1 MSRLRLRRHTRAR
14 IVQSLTGDNALR
26 LWANPSTEV
35 SVERRMTRVI
45 FDSLA
50 NSPTIQTEW
59 TRDSCASI
67 FGNGLAS
74 IIVSRLRVYYTRS
87 CSLCPIAWALSYR
100 ERCFSFPCLFQRDCT
115 RSIFRFFPEIRAE
128 YRTRRTLCSTFVR
141 EPVHQS
147 DEWAKKLDL
156 FFLPI
161 QR

>member
-1 MSRLRLRRHTRAR
+1 MWS
-14 IVQSLTGDNALR
+14 DNAVR

-128 YRTRRTLCSTFVR
+128 YRTRRTLSSTFVR